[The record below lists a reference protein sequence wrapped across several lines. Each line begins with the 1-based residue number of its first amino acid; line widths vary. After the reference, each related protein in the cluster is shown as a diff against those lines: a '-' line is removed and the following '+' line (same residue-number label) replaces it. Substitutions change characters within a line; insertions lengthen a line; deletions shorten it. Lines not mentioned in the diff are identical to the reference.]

1 MDVTMSG
8 DVIKIQLPV
17 NRMLM
22 AYYYKKVGSEWVKYK
37 RQALL
42 SASG

>member
-1 MDVTMSG
+1 MGVTMIG
-8 DVIKIQLPV
+8 DIIRIQVPV

-42 SASG
+42 SECV